1 MADNIT
7 ANPGTGG
14 AVLATDDIAGVHYPR
29 TKIAHGVQNVAPVDA
44 SETDPFPVV
53 ALHQPVAYS
62 PGYSGAESV
71 IPDRSRTD
79 PDHNLVVRGQVLTD
93 EGTFR
98 CNFANTS
105 LSVSIGAVTISG
117 RVVTGTAFNLAE
129 VHKGDYFR
137 VQGDAESAWLQVDS
151 IDSDTQLTLEAAYV
165 GSASGTGERAL
176 VRPYTGSGGAITV
189 GSGQLSMTSGTTI
202 AATTGVKRFVDFA
215 PLVFRARVQ
224 VSQRIANQTINIGL
238 DEDASPIRWF
248 ARFVLDGTTNTTVRC
263 ETGRNPTGAPSASEQ
278 ETTIVTLPN
287 GATTAT
293 MRDYRIEQLT
303 EVVRFFVDGIL
314 VASHNRVV
322 AQQHDEMT
330 ASVELVNGGSAPAS
344 STTLTVDYV
353 TVKNHNKLEVGV
365 MSDADQVVAVQPTM
379 TAFAYGPTAGVIT
392 INTDLL
398 VIDCAQLRT
407 LSIHTVSLGTTGVIT
422 AAWSNDGTNWFTA
435 TLLTETGATGTCTN
449 NTLRWVNVIARYF
462 RLRLTT
468 ATTAGTTT
476 LAVFGSQFANP
487 PIITTQPISGTVTV
501 NALPAGTNVIGNVRL
516 SHDAGQG
523 ASTTHHLISA
533 ATTNATSVKASAGN
547 INALV
552 VSNSSAAVKFFK
564 LYNKASAPTVGTDTP
579 VMTLLIPAGQTVTV
593 NCGPF
598 GIRCSTGIAYALT
611 GLITVA
617 DTTAVALND
626 LSVSMFYT

>member
-117 RVVTGTAFNLAE
+117 RVVTGTGFNLAE

-151 IDSDTQLTLEAAYV
+151 VDSDTQLTLEAAYV

-189 GSGQLSMTSGTTI
+189 GSGQLTMTSGTTI

-238 DEDASPIRWF
+238 DEDAATIRWF

-263 ETGRNPTGAPSASEQ
+263 ETGHNPTGAPSASEQ
-278 ETTIVTLPN
+278 ETTTITLPN

-303 EVVRFFVDGIL
+303 EVVRFFVDGVL
-314 VASHNRVV
+314 VASHSRVV

-330 ASVELVNGGSAPAS
+330 ATVEVINGGSAPAS
-344 STTLTVDYV
+344 STTITADYV

-365 MSDADQVVAVQPTM
+365 LSDADQIVAVQPTM
-379 TAFAYGPTAGVIT
+379 AAFAYGPTAGVIAA
-392 INTDLL
+392 NTDLL
-398 VIDCAQLRT
+398 VIDCAQLRA

-435 TLLTETGATGTCTN
+435 TLLTEQGYTGSCTTG
-449 NTLRWVNVIARYF
+449 TLRWTNVIAKYF

-487 PIITTQPISGTVTV
+487 PIITTQFVS
-501 NALPAGTNVIGNVRL
+501 
-516 SHDAGQG
+516 GQG
-523 ASTTHHLISA
+523 ASTTHHLIAA
-533 ATTNATSVKASAGN
+533 ATTNATSVKASAGV
-547 INALV
+547 INTLT
-552 VSNSSAAVKFFK
+552 VSNSSAAAKYFK
-564 LYNKASAPTVGTDTP
+564 LYNRASAPTVGTDTP
-579 VMTLLIPAGQTVTV
+579 VMTLLIPAGQTVSV
-593 NCGPF
+593 DCGF
-598 GIRCSTGIAYALT
+598 GLRCSTGIAYALT
-611 GLITVA
+611 GGIEVA
-617 DTTAVALND
+617 DATAVALND